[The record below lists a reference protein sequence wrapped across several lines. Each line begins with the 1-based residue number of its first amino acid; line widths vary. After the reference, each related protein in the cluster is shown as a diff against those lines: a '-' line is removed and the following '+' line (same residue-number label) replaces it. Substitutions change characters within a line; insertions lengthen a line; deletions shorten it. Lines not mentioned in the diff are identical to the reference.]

1 MAEPI
6 TVETLGSA
14 LDLIGRPLML
24 QALATVADGKPLPDA
39 IPGGVDAGLF
49 LDELKAL
56 RALGM
61 VEPVEGSPS
70 GPYALTTPG
79 RALVELLDALTAAIT
94 RPAADSYSIT

>member
-6 TVETLGSA
+6 TVEVLGSA

-24 QALATVADGKPLPDA
+24 EALATVADGRPLSDA
-39 IPGGVDAGLF
+39 APGGADAGLF
-49 LDELKAL
+49 LDEFKAL

-70 GPYALTTPG
+70 GPYT
-79 RALVELLDALTAAIT
+79 LTAAGQTLTSLLGVLAASIT
-94 RPAADSYSIT
+94 RTATGAYSTP